1 MQFTDENLSNFILN
15 VRANMQLVIPMACP
29 LQCIVFALQCMAHF
43 GAAALVE
50 HPKRFTVIC
59 S

>member
-1 MQFTDENLSNFILN
+1 
-15 VRANMQLVIPMACP
+15 MQLVIPMACP

>member
-29 LQCIVFALQCMAHF
+29 GGSVFALQCMAHL

-50 HPKRFTVIC
+50 HPKQFTVIC